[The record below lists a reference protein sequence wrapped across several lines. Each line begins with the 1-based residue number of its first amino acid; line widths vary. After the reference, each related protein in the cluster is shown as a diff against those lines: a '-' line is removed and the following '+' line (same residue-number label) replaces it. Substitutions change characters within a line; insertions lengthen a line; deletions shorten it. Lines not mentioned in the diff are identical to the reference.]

1 MHAIS
6 WVILAELF
14 LETARLMNW
23 TLLRPRSIIVGI
35 LMQRKER
42 ATLDKAVSWT
52 ACFAQTLEIP

>member
-6 WVILAELF
+6 WVILAELLF
-14 LETARLMNW
+14 ETARLMNW
-23 TLLRPRSIIVGI
+23 TLFRPSSIVVGI

-42 ATLDKAVSWT
+42 ATRDKAVSYT